1 MIGAEYI
8 IFGIIYNEH
17 FYFAVAR
24 HVTTSHGEEEEGG
37 QDLQHPQD
45 PQTAYKEK
53 LPQGSIYINPKNSSH
68 GEEKTQQ
75 GRKHH
80 EQI

>member
-8 IFGIIYNEH
+8 IFGIIY
-17 FYFAVAR
+17 
-24 HVTTSHGEEEEGG
+24 G
-37 QDLQHPQD
+37 QDLQRPQD

-68 GEEKTQQ
+68 GEEKTRQ

-80 EQI
+80 ERI